1 MSNYNVKTIARTAVP
16 RSKRLRE
23 GAAPEGSQSS
33 GGSAGGGGGAGGNSH
48 SHTNKEDLD
57 RIRVEGQYIKVY
69 IDVEQGGE
77 FVKELVSAKAGYAD
91 TAGEAAHALEA
102 DEADHALEADHAEE
116 ADNADTWDNHQFD
129 DYLDQAVKSTS
140 NVIFAK
146 VTTPAV
152 ESQGFTSGPFGS
164 GFQIAKKADGDSYA
178 EVDHLTVR
186 KTMKV
191 YELIIQQLKHQGGIV
206 FYTAASLEI
215 SKVEAVS
222 GGYKCYFDT
231 EDGQIPNEFA
241 VGDQARC
248 QRFNLG
254 TTQYKYY
261 WRLVTAVGADYVV
274 LSVADCDA
282 GSAAPAEG
290 DIIVQ
295 LGNRTDA
302 QRQSAKVT
310 TTIGNNAPRD
320 EYYQGINSYDL
331 TGKLVTVVGNNEGTV
346 GIFTEDGRFS
356 GKVQIG
362 AGSSGLENLNEWAQ
376 AEERISDAED
386 AAADAQTKIN
396 GLLAVINDDSILDLI
411 EKRSLRVEWVAIN
424 GIESTSRGSQ
434 KGSYYQ
440 VKHEFESGAF
450 PFEDSV
456 FEYNGRTFTFGD
468 KKIVFKVVGM
478 SALDAA
484 YLELREFLASVRLND
499 REEVTYNF
507 DRTKLA
513 DLLTHYYD
521 CETHI
526 RDIVSKT
533 IDKKVDDTKQ
543 EILGRLETYQ
553 TGVEAAIEDLQEQ
566 IDNAITTWYHS
577 GVPTLSNY
585 PVVGDPEGD
594 WDTPEKKKKHIG
606 DLYYDKDTG
615 HGYRFLL
622 DGSTYKWEII
632 RDEGVAE
639 ALAAAAA
646 AQDTADQK
654 RRVFLAAPTAAD
666 AYDEGDMWLHA
677 TAGTYNNE
685 TLVCKTA
692 KAAGIAFNIAHWE
705 KASKYTDDTVANL
718 ARDEAAAADAKAAT
732 ARTEAAAADAKAVAA
747 QNTANAATSKL
758 TTWASDS
765 YINPTEKEAL
775 KQQLKDVQKE
785 YEEICYEAA
794 RYSGYITDY
803 ASKLNAYTA
812 AYNTAVT
819 AFNKYTASSPA
830 EIPVGSD
837 YAGIAA
843 YYDARAIFTKSIA
856 LGAKARAD
864 EAAADAAAA
873 QSTADTANAK
883 ADDGLYMLGIINND
897 TILDRNEKAALRTEW
912 VAINGIES
920 TSRSST
926 KGSYYTARQH
936 GLKIAAN
943 AKNLSYNGKTLT
955 FNGKTI
961 TFNLAGLAALD
972 AAYLELREYLAS
984 VGLNDRMSDTRNF
997 DRSVANEKLCNYH
1010 DAEDAVYVYYDD
1022 ETKALIENSGS
1033 DTKDDIARKLGYRD
1047 WAAMVEAAQA
1057 GKTIISGGYLQN
1069 SLIDTETLAANNALI
1084 QTLWNQQAFIN
1095 RLEAVE
1101 ATVQRLTVGK
1111 LDTLPSDTKSKIQA
1125 EGNQIVMLDAS
1136 GKKKFR
1142 VFDGYIGVYDDLR
1155 LTKDLN
1161 YLSSPLSLT
1170 RSIGSYVAQ
1179 SGTPQ
1184 YLPDELVGFLNMG
1197 WCDKGSTLQINS
1209 IRIQLTVPYDT
1220 NGRSI
1225 NYYSNAPS
1233 YRVVL
1238 YNSDG
1243 SAVQSWTCSPG
1254 SPTYGSSGT
1263 TITATLS
1270 LNTTITIS
1278 EDSSYTLRVYIYRN
1292 QGPVVQTSPVYW
1304 TSPYGSAN
1312 VNLSYNTSF
1321 YIKLTRSNY
1330 EYTHIGRDGLM
1341 QVFGDGYLFSDGTDF
1356 VVKRGVYMLRL
1367 KAYTGI
1373 QKSTNGGQTWT
1384 SL

>member
-1 MSNYNVKTIARTAVP
+1 MSNYNVKTTARTAVP

-23 GAAPEGSQSS
+23 GAAPGSSS
-33 GGSAGGGGGAGGNSH
+33 SSGGGGGLTPGEGH

-57 RIRVEGQYIKVY
+57 RIRIDGRYVKVY

-77 FVKELVSAKAGYAD
+77 FIKELVLANAGYAD

-261 WRLVTAVGADYVV
+261 WRLVTAIGSDYVV

-320 EYYQGINSYDL
+320 EYYQGINSYNL

-543 EILGRLETYQ
+543 EILGQLETYQ

-666 AYDEGDMWLHA
+666 AYDKGDMWLHA

-747 QNTANAATSKL
+747 QNTANAATNKL

-803 ASKLNAYTA
+803 ASKLNAYTT
-812 AYNTAVT
+812 AYNTAVV

-830 EIPVGSD
+830 EIPIGSD

-1022 ETKALIENSGS
+1022 ETKALIETSGS
-1033 DTKDDIARKLGYRD
+1033 DAKDDIARKLGYRD

-1069 SLIDTETLAANNALI
+1069 SLIDTDTLVAKHMMTKDGKTQILPDGRIKAIDGEFSGKITATSGSI
-1084 QTLWNQQAFIN
+1084 DS
-1095 RLEAVE
+1095 VE
-1101 ATVQRLTVGK
+1101 VQRLK
-1111 LDTLPSDTKSKIQA
+1111 NPFSKISDSFTPVDKDNVVSDGMGQ
-1125 EGNQIVMLDAS
+1125 GICYVYTLDWSVNSSGRRQTIVGAVSIGAPS
-1136 GKKKFR
+1136 GKYFYENGRKYTSFKSSYECSELLGYGTDTEFYGWIVLNRTLFSTNYNFGREITPLCFGKVTGTSASASFAICKYTNKDNAKVSASDVMQITR
-1142 VFDGYIGVYDDLR
+1142 VGV
-1155 LTKDLN
+1155 
-1161 YLSSPLSLT
+1161 
-1170 RSIGSYVAQ
+1170 GSYWMYVPRSWFASANYIYVDLAGYGYAAGSSTAPVKATVSDIVATTLGGY
-1179 SGTPQ
+1179 SVYRISIEVSDDSTNN
-1184 YLPDELVGFLNMG
+1184 D
-1197 WCDKGSTLQINS
+1197 GSFFF
-1209 IRIQLTVPYDT
+1209 R
-1220 NGRSI
+1220 
-1225 NYYSNAPS
+1225 
-1233 YRVVL
+1233 L
-1238 YNSDG
+1238 YNMAQWD
-1243 SAVQSWTCSPG
+1243 
-1254 SPTYGSSGT
+1254 
-1263 TITATLS
+1263 
-1270 LNTTITIS
+1270 
-1278 EDSSYTLRVYIYRN
+1278 D
-1292 QGPVVQTSPVYW
+1292 
-1304 TSPYGSAN
+1304 
-1312 VNLSYNTSF
+1312 
-1321 YIKLTRSNY
+1321 
-1330 EYTHIGRDGLM
+1330 
-1341 QVFGDGYLFSDGTDF
+1341 
-1356 VVKRGVYMLRL
+1356 
-1367 KAYTGI
+1367 
-1373 QKSTNGGQTWT
+1373 
-1384 SL
+1384 

>member
-1 MSNYNVKTIARTAVP
+1 MSNYNVKTTARTAVP

-23 GAAPEGSQSS
+23 GAAPEASQSS
-33 GGSAGGGGGAGGNSH
+33 GGGAVGGTGGDGHSH
-48 SHTNKEDLD
+48 SNKEDLD

-69 IDVEQGGE
+69 IDVEQDGE
-77 FVKELVSAKAGYAD
+77 FIKELVSAKAGYAD

-102 DEADHALEADHAEE
+102 DEADHALEADHSEE
-116 ADNADTWDNHQFD
+116 ADNADAWDNHQFN

-146 VTTPAV
+146 VTTPTV
-152 ESQGFTSGPFGS
+152 ESPGFASGPLGS
-164 GFQIAKKADGDSYA
+164 GFQITKKADGDSYA

-215 SKVEAVS
+215 SKVEAVA
-222 GGYKCYFDT
+222 GGYKCYFNT

-261 WRLVTAVGADYVV
+261 WRLVTAVGSDYVV

-295 LGNRTDA
+295 LGNRTDV

-320 EYYQGINSYDL
+320 EYYQGINSYNL

-346 GIFTEDGRFS
+346 GIFTEAGRFS

-376 AEERISDAED
+376 AEERISNAED

-468 KKIVFKVVGM
+468 KKIVFKVIGM

-499 REEVTYNF
+499 RDEVTYNF

-513 DLLTHYYD
+513 ELLTHYYD

-533 IDKKVDDTKQ
+533 IDKKVGDTKQ
-543 EILGRLETYQ
+543 EILGQLETYQ
-553 TGVEAAIEDLQEQ
+553 TGVEAAIKDLQEQ

-666 AYDEGDMWLHA
+666 TYDEGDMWLHA

-718 ARDEAAAADAKAAT
+718 ARNEAAAADAKAAT

-747 QNTANAATSKL
+747 QNTANAATDKL

-803 ASKLNAYTA
+803 ASKLNAYTTV
-812 AYNTAVT
+812 YNTAVA
-819 AFNKYTASSPA
+819 AFNKYTVSSPA
-830 EIPVGSD
+830 EIPIGSD

-943 AKNLSYNGKTLT
+943 AKNLSYNGKSLT

-1022 ETKALIENSGS
+1022 ETKALIETSGS

-1069 SLIDTETLAANNALI
+1069 SLIDTDTLVAKHMMTQDGKTQILPDGRIKAVDGEFSGSLTSQSGNIGGFDISPDSLQNGDYDDDGSEMYLSRDLIRFIGKNFGVGQDSRGEVSFGSNVWPGTSGGDVACARIELNDSDAYPYGRFNAGMYLEVAGNNKTNFAIYAAKGVYAGLRPFTKVI
-1084 QTLWNQQAFIN
+1084 SASTTLDKMWYHILCVEQQAI
-1095 RLEAVE
+1095 
-1101 ATVQRLTVGK
+1101 TLTM
-1111 LDTLPSDTKSKIQA
+1111 PYNPE
-1125 EGNQIVMLDAS
+1125 EGQTFEI
-1136 GKKKFR
+1136 
-1142 VFDGYIGVYDDLR
+1142 LR
-1155 LTKDLN
+1155 
-1161 YLSSPLSLT
+1161 
-1170 RSIGSYVAQ
+1170 
-1179 SGTPQ
+1179 
-1184 YLPDELVGFLNMG
+1184 
-1197 WCDKGSTLQINS
+1197 INS
-1209 IRIQLTVPYDT
+1209 YELTI
-1220 NGRSI
+1220 NGNGKQVWRTDE
-1225 NYYSNAPS
+1225 PS
-1233 YRVVL
+1233 
-1238 YNSDG
+1238 
-1243 SAVQSWTCSPG
+1243 
-1254 SPTYGSSGT
+1254 SSVYQ
-1263 TITATLS
+1263 ITLS
-1270 LNTTITIS
+1270 
-1278 EDSSYTLRVYIYRN
+1278 EGARECLRCIFGNGKWYVF
-1292 QGPVVQTSPVYW
+1292 
-1304 TSPYGSAN
+1304 PYHN
-1312 VNLSYNTSF
+1312 
-1321 YIKLTRSNY
+1321 
-1330 EYTHIGRDGLM
+1330 
-1341 QVFGDGYLFSDGTDF
+1341 
-1356 VVKRGVYMLRL
+1356 
-1367 KAYTGI
+1367 
-1373 QKSTNGGQTWT
+1373 
-1384 SL
+1384 